1 MHCKAGEILVPEHCR
16 SRSAKKKDSRR
27 LTRDEKDAIKERI
40 ARIEKRALPDGKPTP
55 LLGTRGPV
63 DRALQ
68 FEFDVVNVSLTNAL
82 HVVPL
87 FFTGALMKM
96 LHPENRKSI
105 PDPHKRY
112 VAIKKKFCKS
122 WAVKTLPAVYEY
134 ILLKLCLI
142 AG

>member
-1 MHCKAGEILVPEHCR
+1 MRCKPGDILIPEHCR
-16 SRSAKKKDSRR
+16 SRSAKSKNNRR
-27 LTRDEKDAIKERI
+27 LTRDEKEAIKERI
-40 ARIEKRALPDGKPTP
+40 AKIEKRALPDGKATP
-55 LLGTRGPV
+55 LLGTKGPI

-96 LHPENRKSI
+96 LYPENRKKI

-112 VAIKKKFCKS
+112 VAIKRKFCRS
-122 WAVKTLPAVYEY
+122 WGVKTLPAVYEY